1 MSYHREDIGICTH
14 IVEQYYKPND
24 PTSTYN
30 LNKTVQLWVDF
41 SRNVLY
47 TESIKSNIS
56 EETNANT

>member
-1 MSYHREDIGICTH
+1 MSYHKEDIGICTH
-14 IVEQYYKPND
+14 IVEQYYKPNN

>member
-1 MSYHREDIGICTH
+1 MSYHKEDIGICTH

-47 TESIKSNIS
+47 TESIKSNNS

>member
-1 MSYHREDIGICTH
+1 MIKS
-14 IVEQYYKPND
+14 
-24 PTSTYN
+24 
-30 LNKTVQLWVDF
+30 LDF